1 MKLYEFLEAVLYDKT
16 EGKGKILTEELLQG
30 KAKNTT
36 EEYNLTFPPE
46 LNFSCKLPLHLKRY
60 NGIVQMEM
68 HGVSGDACA
77 FGIEVYNHLLPEM
90 FNTYLLDHIYGGHE
104 SALFF

>member
-1 MKLYEFLEAVLYDKT
+1 MKTSFITNLHSNQDDGFKRVYFPDEDFKTVKKDHLMKLHEFLEAVLYDKT

-60 NGIVQMEM
+60 NGIV
-68 HGVSGDACA
+68 
-77 FGIEVYNHLLPEM
+77 
-90 FNTYLLDHIYGGHE
+90 
-104 SALFF
+104 